1 MNLVESVDPI
11 LTIPTDPHSVRHLLA
26 NFSDD
31 WQEALKFLSR
41 LADIQGVYF
50 DSETIEIMTPQ
61 FTRTDGLIVLV
72 PQMDFAD
79 LAKMTPSLIML
90 SMGL

>member
-1 MNLVESVDPI
+1 MNIVEKTEPI

-31 WQEALKFLSR
+31 WQEDLKFLAR

-50 DSETIEIMTPQ
+50 EEQTIRNMM
-61 FTRTDGLIVLV
+61 LNLY
-72 PQMDFAD
+72 AD
-79 LAKMTPSLIML
+79 
-90 SMGL
+90 